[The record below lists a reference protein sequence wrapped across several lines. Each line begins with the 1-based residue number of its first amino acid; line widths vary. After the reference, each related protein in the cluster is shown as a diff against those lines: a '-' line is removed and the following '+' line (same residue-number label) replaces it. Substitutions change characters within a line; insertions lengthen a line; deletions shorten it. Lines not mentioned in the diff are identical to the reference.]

1 MALLELVLH
10 VVRPKESIGV
20 SWKRS
25 DPYLL
30 FRRDREGDWRQT
42 VFTLLAEHLRG
53 QGVAVRTEDREAFG
67 VRKVGLPGPAV
78 TIRDSLAVLQNDRTG
93 SYWVLDCHDWTR
105 TDDIRPFRWDLR
117 CRGMLK
123 CQYRSS
129 DISGFRTRIVRPWTY
144 FDANWPRQQDAQIQ
158 LRNCSRSVAQL
169 YFRGQLWEE
178 RKTVVLILQNR
189 KVLNPDA
196 TAISHK
202 EFLRELASQRLALSL
217 PGFGDFCHRDVEAF
231 AVGTP
236 VLRPTVRNQFH
247 SELKAD
253 FHYVGVNTDIAKD
266 SAAVVAARIEERYR
280 EVIGQTDY
288 LAEVARNAAAWY
300 DRNIRFPQSMVLTA
314 KLLGFA

>member
-1 MALLELVLH
+1 
-10 VVRPKESIGV
+10 
-20 SWKRS
+20 
-25 DPYLL
+25 
-30 FRRDREGDWRQT
+30 
-42 VFTLLAEHLRG
+42 
-53 QGVAVRTEDREAFG
+53 
-67 VRKVGLPGPAV
+67 
-78 TIRDSLAVLQNDRTG
+78 
-93 SYWVLDCHDWTR
+93 
-105 TDDIRPFRWDLR
+105 
-117 CRGMLK
+117 MLK

-144 FDANWPRQQDAQIQ
+144 FDANWPRQQDAQIE

-178 RKTVVLILQNR
+178 RKTIVLILQNR

-196 TAISHK
+196 AAISHK
-202 EFLRELASQRLALSL
+202 KFLRELASQRLALSL

-231 AVGTP
+231 RCWNSGVASEGPQSVS
-236 VLRPTVRNQFH
+236 LRT
-247 SELKAD
+247 EAD
-253 FHYVGVNTDIAKD
+253 FHYVSVNTDIAKD